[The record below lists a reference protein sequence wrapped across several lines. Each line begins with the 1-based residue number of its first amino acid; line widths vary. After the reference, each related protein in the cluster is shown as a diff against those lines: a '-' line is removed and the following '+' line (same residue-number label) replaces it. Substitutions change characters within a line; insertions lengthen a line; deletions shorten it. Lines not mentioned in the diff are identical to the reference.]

1 MSFFTVTFPV
11 MPDLHGFAGAAQSG
25 TRTFPALPFAPRWM
39 CAALAGPL
47 SLLNVSFQ
55 ASVEFFACS
64 VAVAV
69 KTPPAPAFA
78 PVGFVDLL
86 AGRHRRLV

>member
-1 MSFFTVTFPV
+1 
-11 MPDLHGFAGAAQSG
+11 
-25 TRTFPALPFAPRWM
+25 M

-55 ASVEFFACS
+55 ASVEFLACS

-78 PVGFVDLL
+78 PVGFGTSWPADIVALYEYL
-86 AGRHRRLV
+86 PASAAASATAVTTSAAAVASRIVSSLPMV

>member
-1 MSFFTVTFPV
+1 MLMS
-11 MPDLHGFAGAAQSG
+11 AAD
-25 TRTFPALPFAPRWM
+25 
-39 CAALAGPL
+39 AGPL
-47 SLLNVSFQ
+47 SLLNVELH

-78 PVGFVDLL
+78 PVGLGTSWPADIVAL
-86 AGRHRRLV
+86 